1 MKRKENFKTAEF
13 RCKCNQC
20 IGMTEIHSLRWESK
34 IKPILERIRHSLGDE
49 PIYINSGVR
58 CKVHNR
64 RVGGARNSMHLDGL
78 AVDIRHH
85 SYSTFD
91 LFWHLKENQKR
102 YHITE
107 LIKYNTF
114 VHIGFRIP
122 DDLTSRI

>member
-1 MKRKENFKTAEF
+1 MKRKSNFKTSEF
-13 RCKCNQC
+13 KCKCNNC
-20 IGMTEIHSLRWESK
+20 IGMTEIHQLRWESRL
-34 IKPILERIRHSLGDE
+34 KPILERIRHGLGDE

-58 CKVHNR
+58 CKAHNK

-78 AVDIRHH
+78 AADIRHH

-114 VHIGFRIP
+114 VHVGFRIP
-122 DDLTSRI
+122 DDFISRI